1 MKQTLI
7 ALMLAASLGGAAHA
21 AVKDIDRIVAVV
33 NKNVITERQ
42 LSARIQEVSA
52 NLKRQNVELPD
63 EATLKHQV
71 LEQMISEEVQLQYAQ
86 NNGITL
92 ADGDLDKAVQKLAEQ
107 NKLSVAGLEARLKKE
122 GVALSQ
128 FREEIRR
135 EILLGRLKE
144 REVDSRVNVT
154 DTEVDQVVKSEL
166 SGKSR
171 NEYRLATILVSVP
184 ERADSKVI
192 EERGR
197 RAQEAL
203 AALKAGKPF
212 AQVAASYSDAK
223 SALSGGDMGWRSAAG
238 FPPNFVS
245 LLENLKPGENTDL
258 VRTQQGFVIFKLVDK
273 RAQGAAQMVEQRRV
287 RHILV
292 RTNEA
297 VSESDAKQRID
308 QIRDRIAR
316 GARFDEQARL
326 YSEDASNSRGGELGW
341 LSPGDTVPE
350 FERAMLSLKLGE
362 LSAPVRSPFGWHLIE
377 VEEKRTQDM
386 SGEREK
392 LAIKQQIRAR
402 KIEEAYLDWAR
413 QLRDSAFVED
423 RLIEK

>member
-7 ALMLAASLGGAAHA
+7 ALLLAAALGTAHA
-21 AVKDIDRIVAVV
+21 AVQDVDRIVAVV
-33 NKNVITERQ
+33 NKNVITARQ
-42 LSARIQEVSA
+42 LDARIQEVSA
-52 NLKRQNVELPD
+52 NLKRQKVAPP
-63 EATLKHQV
+63 EAETLKRQV
-71 LEQMISEEVQLQYAQ
+71 LEQMISEEVQLQFAQ

-92 ADGDLDKAVQKLAEQ
+92 ADGDLDRAVQRLAEQ
-107 NKLSVAGLEARLKKE
+107 NKLTVAGLEARLKKD
-122 GVALSQ
+122 GIPLAR

-144 REVDSRVNVT
+144 REVDSRVVVT
-154 DTEVDQVVKSEL
+154 DSEVEQVMKSAL
-166 SGKSR
+166 SGQSR

-184 ERADSKVI
+184 ERADAKVI
-192 EERGR
+192 DERGR
-197 RAQEAL
+197 RAQAAL
-203 AALKAGKPF
+203 AALRDGRPF
-212 AQVAASYSDAK
+212 AEVAASYSDAK
-223 SALSGGDMGWRSAAG
+223 NALSGGELGWRSAAG

-245 LLENLKPGENTDL
+245 LLENLKVGEHTEL
-258 VRTQQGFVIFKLVDK
+258 VRTQQGFVIFKLIDK
-273 RAQGAAQMVEQRRV
+273 RAQGAAQMVEQLRV

-297 VSESDAKQRID
+297 VSEADARLRID

-350 FERAMLSLKLGE
+350 FERAMLSLKIGE
-362 LSAPVRSPFGWHLIE
+362 VSAPVRSPFGWHLIQ
-377 VEEKRTQDM
+377 VEEKRTQDV

-392 LAIKQQIRAR
+392 LAIRQQIRAR
-402 KIEEAYLDWAR
+402 KIEEAYLDWVR
-413 QLRDSAFVED
+413 QLRDSAFVDE
-423 RLIEK
+423 RLVEK